1 MLSFLEALW
10 SSSPATTWQVLA
22 GLLANIYAPFLCSLW
37 SISYGSFKTIQVR
50 NLAVKFSYVL
60 VKISKYCVFLISIF
74 IMFLALIAIACE
86 CVKVFCLLQLLPLP
100 FPSVLFLFCLKDFFE
115 KKVLFL
121 GPQVYLAKQNKNHG
135 KQFSQLCQ
143 LLKCQKWATLLAFW
157 HWYVVYL
164 FNSN

>member
-1 MLSFLEALW
+1 MLSFLEALC

-74 IMFLALIAIACE
+74 SMFLALIAIACE

-100 FPSVLFLFCLKDFFE
+100 FPQFCFFFVLKIFLKRRSCS
-115 KKVLFL
+115 L
-121 GPQVYLAKQNKNHG
+121 GPKCIWQNKTKTMENN
-135 KQFSQLCQ
+135 FPNC
-143 LLKCQKWATLLAFW
+143 A
-157 HWYVVYL
+157 
-164 FNSN
+164 N